1 MYFAFGTMKILILR
15 FSSIGDIVLT
25 TPLIRCVKE
34 QVQDC
39 TLHFATK
46 QAYRGLVDNNPY
58 LDKVHV
64 LEDDINTLIQEL
76 QEEKF
81 DLILD
86 LHHNIR
92 TQIIKMRLRVKS
104 VSVNK
109 LNWEKWLLTQ
119 FKIDKLPNYKHI
131 VSRYLHT
138 VKSIGVSYDKGGLDY
153 FIPKEDE
160 LDIHQLFPE
169 ASVGYVAFAIGAKY
183 STKRLPY
190 LKIVEIC
197 EQIELPIILLGGLDD
212 SARGEE
218 IVLQGGDTKIF
229 NACGKLNLNQ
239 SAFILKEAKLV
250 ISHDTGLMHIAAAFE
265 KSIISIWGNTM
276 PELGMYPYLEKS
288 EFVAIQVK
296 ELNCRPCSK
305 IGYKKCPKG
314 HFKCM
319 QDIDVNEVVTAL
331 NYFLKPA

>member
-1 MYFAFGTMKILILR
+1 MKILILR

-25 TPLIRCVKE
+25 TPLVRCVKE

-46 QAYRGLVDNNPY
+46 QAYRGLVDNNLY

-64 LEDDINTLIQEL
+64 LGDDINTLISEL

-119 FKIDKLPNYKHI
+119 FKIDKLPKYKHI
-131 VSRYLHT
+131 VSRYLYT
-138 VKSIGVSYDKGGLDY
+138 AKSLGVSYDNKGLDY
-153 FIPKEDE
+153 FVPKEDE

-169 ASVGYVAFAIGAKY
+169 AKNGYIAFAIGAKY

-190 LKIVEIC
+190 FKIVEIC
-197 EQIELPIILLGGLDD
+197 KQIELPIILLGGLDD

-218 IVLQGGDTKIF
+218 IVSQCGDKKIF
-229 NACGKLNLNQ
+229 NACGKFNLNQ
-239 SAFILKEAKLV
+239 SAFIIKEAKLV
-250 ISHDTGLMHIAAAFE
+250 ITHDTGLMHIAAAFE

-288 EFVAIQVK
+288 EFITIQVK